1 MERAQYSAGLYVFLG
16 QSVCNSSPGADNG
29 GIASPRIPIVNDRH
43 TRPEPTP
50 ESEILPASGPVRFRT
65 LRYLSS
71 LGPTELISEL
81 WDFLGA
87 WYATRNWKAILAI
100 IPPLLLLMTL
110 GGFVLA
116 GRLRSKESLKAWY
129 REQAS
134 EAVGLQLD
142 GTPTENSD
150 LLQKERTPQ
159 EEARVD
165 LLFKRILQLG
175 DDNQEA
181 RYFVA
186 VHNLRQ
192 GKIAVAR
199 SMMESLAPADAMGLD
214 LAHAWLAEDMYRR
227 SVQGEA
233 INPVVIKHHLKSSLE
248 NPRIQYDPLL
258 YVLYAKLLE
267 QESDIDGA
275 ARVLARASDQE
286 PKLQLEPILLYA
298 RRGLGNQAIVT
309 ADVLI
314 AKLGPKTTDPRISEE
329 ERIAAYLTI
338 ARAYQITNRVDETVP
353 VLQKGLSIAPNHP
366 DLRRTLSDTYRIK
379 FRMSMSS
386 AQGRGQASM
395 DTLNA
400 AIAAD
405 PTNIAIQ
412 SELSLLSQ
420 LGITS
425 TQANREELIKLIAR
439 QGASTTVRMLLAESA
454 FGRGDYAAAIND
466 YELVLADLPTMTIAL
481 NNLAM
486 LYTKID
492 PPRLD
497 KAKETID
504 RAIALSPDVAEFLDT
519 QGDVAIASGNA
530 AAAIEAYNKALE
542 RGPERLQTRDKLIAI
557 YEKENRAEDA
567 QKQRELRV
575 QVENRLKAV
584 QEQMAKSQAANADAL
599 KQNAAPKIPPANP
612 PASSPNSPSGS
623 DKPAIESSNSPTE
636 PTAESA
642 KPPQ

>member
-1 MERAQYSAGLYVFLG
+1 M
-16 QSVCNSSPGADNG
+16 ND
-29 GIASPRIPIVNDRH
+29 PRI
-43 TRPEPTP
+43 RPDQTP
-50 ESEILPASGPVRFRT
+50 ESDIPPPGGPVRFRT

-71 LGPTELISEL
+71 LGPTELVSEL

-100 IPPLLLLMTL
+100 IPPLVLLMTL

-150 LLQKERTPQ
+150 QLQKERTPE
-159 EEARVD
+159 EEARID

-192 GKIAVAR
+192 GKVAVAR
-199 SMMESLAPADAMGLD
+199 SMMESLAPADALGLD

-227 SVQGEA
+227 SVQGEG
-233 INPVVIKHHLKSSLE
+233 INPVVIKHHLKCSLE

-267 QESDIDGA
+267 QDGDIDGA
-275 ARVLARASDQE
+275 ARVLSRASDQE

-298 RRGLGNQAIVT
+298 RRGLGNQAIVA
-309 ADVLI
+309 ADALI
-314 AKLGPKTTDPRISEE
+314 ARLSAKTSDPRISEE
-329 ERIAAYLTI
+329 DRIAAFLTI

-353 VLQKGLSIAPNHP
+353 VLQKGLTLAPDHP

-405 PTNIAIQ
+405 PTNVAIQ

-425 TQANREELIKLIAR
+425 TQANRDELIKLIAR

-486 LYTKID
+486 LYTKVD
-492 PPRLD
+492 PPRLE

-519 QGDVAIASGNA
+519 QGDVAAAAGNA
-530 AAAIEAYNKALE
+530 AAAIEAYIKALE
-542 RGPERLQTRDKLIAI
+542 RGPERMQTRDKLIAI
-557 YEKENRAEDA
+557 YEKENRAEEA
-567 QKQRELRV
+567 QKQKEIRL
-575 QVENRLKAV
+575 QVENRIKAM
-584 QEQMAKSQAANADAL
+584 QEQMAKAQAANAEAVKQKDAP
-599 KQNAAPKIPPANP
+599 NT
-612 PASSPNSPSGS
+612 SPNSDLPTPQPTTPSADPPTDS
-623 DKPAIESSNSPTE
+623 SAEREKPL
-636 PTAESA
+636 
-642 KPPQ
+642 Q

>member
-1 MERAQYSAGLYVFLG
+1 MNEPHSRPAQSPDA
-16 QSVCNSSPGADNG
+16 QSSDAEL
-29 GIASPRIPIVNDRH
+29 ASPRK
-43 TRPEPTP
+43 
-50 ESEILPASGPVRFRT
+50 PVRFRT
-65 LRYLSS
+65 IRYLSS
-71 LGPTELISEL
+71 LSPMELVQEFS
-81 WDFLGA
+81 DFMWA
-87 WYATRNWKAILAI
+87 WYSTRNWKAILAI
-100 IPPLLLLMTL
+100 VPPLLLLATL

-129 REQAS
+129 RQQAS

-142 GTPTENSD
+142 GTPTENSEE
-150 LLQKERTPQ
+150 LQKERTPE
-159 EEARVD
+159 EEARID

-192 GKIAVAR
+192 GKVAVAR
-199 SMMESLAPADAMGLD
+199 SIMESLAPSDAAGLD

-233 INPVVIKHHLKSSLE
+233 INPVAIKHHLKNSLE
-248 NPRIQYDPLL
+248 NPRIKYDPLL
-258 YVLYAKLLE
+258 FVLYAKLLE
-267 QESDIDGA
+267 QDNDIDGA
-275 ARVLARASDQE
+275 ARILTRASEQE

-298 RRGLGNQAIVT
+298 RRGLGNQAMVA
-309 ADVLI
+309 ADALI
-314 AKLGPKTTDPRISEE
+314 ARLTTKTTDPRIGEE
-329 ERIAAYLTI
+329 DRIAAYLNI
-338 ARAYQITNRVDETVP
+338 ARAYQITNRIDETIP
-353 VLQKGLSIAPNHP
+353 VLQKGLSIAPNNP

-420 LGITS
+420 LGIAS
-425 TQANREELIKLIAR
+425 TEANREELIKLIAR

-454 FGRGDYAAAIND
+454 FGRGDYKAAIND
-466 YELVLADLPTMTIAL
+466 YELVLADLPNMTIAL

-486 LYTKID
+486 LYTKTE
-492 PPRLD
+492 PPSLD

-504 RAIALSPDVAEFLDT
+504 RAISLSPDVAEFLDT
-519 QGDVAIASGNA
+519 KGDVETAAGNA
-530 AAAIEAYNKALE
+530 NAAIEAYSKALE
-542 RGPERLQTRDKLIAI
+542 RSPERLQTRDKLIAI
-557 YEKENRAEDA
+557 YEKENRTEDA
-567 QKQRELRV
+567 QKQKELRI
-575 QVENRLKAV
+575 QVENRIKAI
-584 QEQMAKSQAANADAL
+584 QEQMAKAQAASAEAA
-599 KQNAAPKIPPANP
+599 KQNAAPNPSGDASPPANGESAPAAIPPAIQPTGEAN
-612 PASSPNSPSGS
+612 SEGKQSP
-623 DKPAIESSNSPTE
+623 EST
-636 PTAESA
+636 
-642 KPPQ
+642 KQ

>member
-1 MERAQYSAGLYVFLG
+1 MNEPHSRPAQSPDAH
-16 QSVCNSSPGADNG
+16 SSEAE
-29 GIASPRIPIVNDRH
+29 IASPRK
-43 TRPEPTP
+43 
-50 ESEILPASGPVRFRT
+50 PVRFRT
-65 LRYLSS
+65 IRYLSS
-71 LGPTELISEL
+71 LSPMELVQEFS
-81 WDFLGA
+81 DFMWA
-87 WYATRNWKAILAI
+87 WYSTRNWKAILAI
-100 IPPLLLLMTL
+100 VPPLLLLATL

-129 REQAS
+129 RQQAS

-142 GTPTENSD
+142 GTPTENSEE
-150 LLQKERTPQ
+150 LQKERTPE
-159 EEARVD
+159 EEARID

-192 GKIAVAR
+192 GKVAVAR
-199 SMMESLAPADAMGLD
+199 SIMESLAPSDAAGLD

-233 INPVVIKHHLKSSLE
+233 INPVAIKHHLKNSLE
-248 NPRIQYDPLL
+248 NPRIKYDPLL
-258 YVLYAKLLE
+258 FVLYAKLLE
-267 QESDIDGA
+267 QDNDIDGA
-275 ARVLARASDQE
+275 ARILTRASEQE

-298 RRGLGNQAIVT
+298 RRGLGNQALVA
-309 ADVLI
+309 ADALI
-314 AKLGPKTTDPRISEE
+314 ARLTTKTTDPRKGEE
-329 ERIAAYLTI
+329 DRIAAYLNI
-338 ARAYQITNRVDETVP
+338 ARAYQITNRIDETIP
-353 VLQKGLSIAPNHP
+353 VLQKGLSIAPNNP

-420 LGITS
+420 LGIAS
-425 TQANREELIKLIAR
+425 TEANREELIKLIAR

-454 FGRGDYAAAIND
+454 FGRGDYKAAIND
-466 YELVLADLPTMTIAL
+466 YELVLADLPNMTIAL

-486 LYTKID
+486 LYTKTE
-492 PPRLD
+492 PPNLD

-504 RAIALSPDVAEFLDT
+504 RAISLSPDVAEFLDT
-519 QGDVAIASGNA
+519 KGDVETAAGNA
-530 AAAIEAYNKALE
+530 NAAIEAYSKALE
-542 RGPERLQTRDKLIAI
+542 RSPERLQTRDKLIAI
-557 YEKENRAEDA
+557 YEKENRTEDA
-567 QKQRELRV
+567 QKQKELRI
-575 QVENRLKAV
+575 QVENRIKAI
-584 QEQMAKSQAANADAL
+584 QEQMAKAQAASAEAA
-599 KQNAAPKIPPANP
+599 KQNAAPNPSGDASPPANGESVPAAIPPAIQPTGEANSEGKP
-612 PASSPNSPSGS
+612 SP
-623 DKPAIESSNSPTE
+623 EST
-636 PTAESA
+636 
-642 KPPQ
+642 KQ

>member
-1 MERAQYSAGLYVFLG
+1 M
-16 QSVCNSSPGADNG
+16 GADNG
-29 GIASPRIPIVNDRH
+29 RTASPRIQKVNDKHSRQDPS
-43 TRPEPTP
+43 PETEATP
-50 ESEILPASGPVRFRT
+50 SRKPVRFRT
-65 LRYLSS
+65 IRYLSS
-71 LGPTELISEL
+71 LSPMELVQEL
-81 WDFLGA
+81 SDFMWA
-87 WYATRNWKAILAI
+87 WYTTRNWKAILAI
-100 IPPLLLLMTL
+100 VPPLLLLATL

-129 REQAS
+129 RQQAS

-142 GTPTENSD
+142 GTPTENSEE
-150 LLQKERTPQ
+150 LQKERTPE
-159 EEARVD
+159 EEARID

-192 GKIAVAR
+192 GKVAVAR
-199 SMMESLAPADAMGLD
+199 SIMESLAPADASGLD

-233 INPVVIKHHLKSSLE
+233 INPVVIKHHLKNSLE
-248 NPRIQYDPLL
+248 NPRIKYEPLL
-258 YVLYAKLLE
+258 FVLYAKLLE
-267 QESDIDGA
+267 QDNDIDGA
-275 ARVLARASDQE
+275 ARILTRASEQE

-298 RRGLGNQAIVT
+298 RRGLGNQAIVA
-309 ADVLI
+309 ADALI
-314 AKLGPKTTDPRISEE
+314 ARLTTKTTDPRVSEE
-329 ERIAAYLTI
+329 DRISAYLNI
-338 ARAYQITNRVDETVP
+338 ARAYQITNRVDETIP
-353 VLQKGLSIAPNHP
+353 VLQKGLSIAPNQS

-420 LGITS
+420 LGIAS
-425 TQANREELIKLIAR
+425 TEANREELIKLIAR

-454 FGRGDYAAAIND
+454 FGRGDYSAAIND
-466 YELVLADLPTMTIAL
+466 YELVLADLPNMTIAL

-486 LYTKID
+486 LYTKTD
-492 PPRLD
+492 PPSLD

-519 QGDVAIASGNA
+519 KGDVESATGNA
-530 AAAIEAYNKALE
+530 NAAIEAYTKALE
-542 RGPERLQTRDKLIAI
+542 RSPERLQTRDKLIAI
-557 YEKENRAEDA
+557 YERENRTDEA
-567 QKQRELRV
+567 QKQKELRA
-575 QVENRLKAV
+575 QVEARIKAI
-584 QEQMAKSQAANADAL
+584 QEQMAKTQAANEEASKQKDA
-599 KQNAAPKIPPANP
+599 
-612 PASSPNSPSGS
+612 PN
-623 DKPAIESSNSPTE
+623 
-636 PTAESA
+636 PTAEATVPPNAEPTPASVLPA
-642 KPPQ
+642 ATPSGDAQTEVKPSEGASKP